1 MNWNLFELVG
11 STFFI
16 FIFFF
21 MHCTISHSFLM
32 KVFCM
37 VNFRKVLR
45 QKSLAFKVPV
55 SPLLLLLPR
64 PSDTPVN
71 VNLVSAASFA
81 TKGRRGKFCPL
92 TTVLMTSLSL
102 LLLHLLMTS
111 PLDLNRLVVIILV
124 HFSKVFLAKIK
135 TLLNW
140 SCYLLYL
147 SPRIVPRTLVTPE
160 CSASPWAPPTGSAG
174 PVPQEWPAMEPP
186 ATPYSMW

>member
-1 MNWNLFELVG
+1 
-11 STFFI
+11 
-16 FIFFF
+16 
-21 MHCTISHSFLM
+21 
-32 KVFCM
+32 M

-111 PLDLNRLVVIILV
+111 PLDLNRLVRIDAIFKRSIC
-124 HFSKVFLAKIK
+124 HKKPA
-135 TLLNW
+135 LLTIQ
-140 SCYLLYL
+140 YFLLYL
-147 SPRIVPRTLVTPE
+147 SPRIVPRTRVTPE

-174 PVPQEWPAMEPP
+174 PVPQE
-186 ATPYSMW
+186 